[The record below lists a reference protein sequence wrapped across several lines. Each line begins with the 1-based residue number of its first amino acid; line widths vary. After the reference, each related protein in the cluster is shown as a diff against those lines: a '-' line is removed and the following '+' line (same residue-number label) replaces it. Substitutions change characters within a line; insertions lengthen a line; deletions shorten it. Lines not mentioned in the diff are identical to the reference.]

1 MIALGFYMDCAT
13 CMDVV
18 MCFTFTDLLND
29 WIFHAF
35 SSPVQQSSPL
45 NSDGQSDIFVTIEFH
60 VGTKYNGFQHSVMYK
75 LY

>member
-1 MIALGFYMDCAT
+1 
-13 CMDVV
+13 MDVV

-45 NSDGQSDIFVTIEFH
+45 NSDGQSDIYVTTEFH
-60 VGTKYNGFQHSVMYK
+60 GGTKYNRFQRSVMYE